1 MHVNQ
6 TQIIYLNLH
15 SATATMQQY
24 IISYAPLHL
33 LDAAQQLLYPLAAE
47 HTLATATNHGH
58 PNQQNDAQNKKV
70 MKNNLIELV
79 TNANI
84 RATCKSEE

>member
-1 MHVNQ
+1 
-6 TQIIYLNLH
+6 L
-15 SATATMQQY
+15 
-24 IISYAPLHL
+24 YAPLHL

-58 PNQQNDAQNKKV
+58 PNQQNDAQHWNTMNKV

>member
-1 MHVNQ
+1 MLLPKIIVSLARAHVFFPHLPTVPN
-6 TQIIYLNLH
+6 
-15 SATATMQQY
+15 SRTM
-24 IISYAPLHL
+24 I
-33 LDAAQQLLYPLAAE
+33 
-47 HTLATATNHGH
+47 
-58 PNQQNDAQNKKV
+58 KV